1 LASALPALET
11 DLPSELR
18 AGLDDAMYGVSRN
31 ALIEHA
37 GAISKA
43 YRAGANSAHAVRNI
57 DDALAYALTRMP
69 ATFAAVVSVLDEL
82 RRRLP
87 DFAPRSLLDVGAG
100 PGTAAW
106 AATQCFV
113 EIERITLVDANEHL
127 RQLALDLMRL
137 SPVLALRDARYE
149 RGSAQQL
156 LRMTGSADLTIA
168 SYFVGES
175 PDSELLDCVDVLWS
189 KAADT
194 LVIIEPGTPAGFER
208 IRTIRSHLIGRQAFV
223 VCPCPHDLECPLTGD
238 DWCHFSQRLNR
249 SRDHRVVKAA
259 ALPFEDEKYSYVVLS
274 RHKLATPSL
283 DRVLAPPHVTKSA
296 ITAKLCTLEGLV
308 MDVAPRRDR
317 DAYKLRRN
325 WRWGDAV
332 TRAAKSATQKTHK

>member
-1 LASALPALET
+1 MET
-11 DLPSELR
+11 DLPYELR
-18 AGLDDAMYGVSRN
+18 AGLEDAMHGVSRS
-31 ALIEHA
+31 ALIERA

-43 YRAGANSAHAVRNI
+43 YRAGGNSARAIRTI
-57 DDALAYALTRMP
+57 EDALAYALTRMP
-69 ATFAAVVSVLDEL
+69 ATFAAVMSVLGEL

-106 AATQCFV
+106 AAVQYFA
-113 EIERITLVDANEHL
+113 ELERIALVDDNEHL
-127 RQLALDLMRL
+127 RQLALNLMRL
-137 SPVLALRDARYE
+137 SPVPALRDAGYE
-149 RGSAQQL
+149 RGNAQQL
-156 LRMTGSADLTIA
+156 LRTIELADLTVA
-168 SYFVGES
+168 SYFVGELS
-175 PDSELLDCVDVLWS
+175 DGDLLDCAGMLWS
-189 KAADT
+189 KAAGI
-194 LVIIEPGTPAGFER
+194 LVVIEPGTPAGFER

-223 VCPCPHDLECPLTGD
+223 VCPCPHDLECPMAGR

-249 SRDHRVVKAA
+249 SRDHRLVKGA

-274 RHKLATPSL
+274 RYKPATLAL

-296 ITAKLCTLEGLV
+296 ITTKLCTSEGLV

-317 DAYKLRRN
+317 DAYKARRN

-332 TRAAKSATQKTHK
+332 TRAAETAR